1 MSFKNKDKE
10 SKQILLNLEN
20 ILKSALEDIHK
31 QQSELYNDQNYK
43 GGAKEEGKT
52 KKKKRKKRVKIKK
65 NLTQETCETL
75 IELIRTSKEVIDKES
90 EKYQRVL
97 KCMSKENRQQSLTG
111 KYNEF
116 DFLYPILN
124 DPNFTEKIT
133 KKKEF
138 SDTKYAN
145 KTSEEYQNIEE
156 ISDTLCEVREFELDP
171 HQMFVRNFLSFQTP
185 YNSLLL
191 YHGLGTGKTCSAI
204 GVCEEMRSYLNQ
216 MGINKRIIIVASPV
230 VQENFKLQLFD
241 ERKLKKIN
249 GEWNLYGCTGNKFI
263 KEINPMN
270 MKGLERDK
278 IVKQIKR
285 IISQSYLFLGYI
297 QFANYIS
304 RIVDKYNIGKATNEK
319 KKMRMQK
326 ALDKEFSN
334 RLIVIDEAHNIRT
347 SDSKELKR
355 TSENLIQLVKYTDS
369 LKLLLLSATPM
380 FDKAREIVWLLNL
393 MNLNDKRFQ
402 ISESDI
408 FDANDNFKR
417 DSKGNN
423 IGEELLIQK
432 SIGYISYVH
441 GENPFTFPYRIWPA
455 NWGNPE
461 SIKLK
466 MENGWKYPSI
476 QINTT
481 PIIEPIKH
489 LDVLVLPIRQQ
500 QEDGYKY
507 VLQKL
512 KEDPR
517 YAVLNEPRE
526 GVQYTAIEGLKQAL
540 NFIYPHSNMNNEKS
554 NLLYGKGGLD
564 RSMKYNEANKS
575 GFSYKEKTLK
585 QFGRIF
591 SPTELPKYSSK
602 ISYIC
607 DQIRKSTGIVL
618 VYSQY
623 IDGGGIP
630 IALALEEMGFTR
642 YGTKAQS
649 LFAEPPTDKIDY
661 LSMRSEQETKG
672 EFNPAKYIMITGNEK
687 LSPDKVGDMAAITNS
702 NNSDG
707 KFVKVVIISKAGSE
721 GLDFKCIRQIHIL
734 EPWYNIN
741 RLDQIIGRGVRNLSH
756 CLLPYNNRN
765 VEIYLYGTEL
775 IGNTEEAIDLY
786 MYRLAERKAIQI
798 GIVSRVLKQ
807 NATDCLLNRGQ
818 TQRLADSINVEV
830 QQIVS
835 SSSTPITYRIGDK
848 DNSML
853 CDFMSCGY
861 KCKPFDGEISPED
874 INSDTYDEKFIVM
887 NLDKILQR
895 IRQLFRERY
904 FYKRDEL
911 ITMINAVKNYPI
923 DQIYSA
929 LNFFVQEKNEYLTD
943 MLGRIGVLVN
953 IGDYYL
959 FQPVEL
965 ENSHINRYTRT
976 TPINFKR
983 SIINFTDLPD
993 IPLAGDIVAD
1003 TKQKEPSKKLAQE
1016 EKNTPEEKKI
1026 MGDTIIEFLQEK
1038 YNNIHNAD
1046 FIYSADR
1053 GNWSKISAW
1062 TIRNLVKYNGMDKTM
1077 LERLA
1082 FEHVIDS
1089 LDFANK
1095 VSLCNY
1101 IYKNQDLD
1109 PMEQE
1114 IKAYFEIYKIEKGS
1128 TKGII
1133 LANYKS
1139 TTGFLWTIIVFKR
1152 NKWQQATQRDLL
1164 LLLPIAYKKFDI
1176 KNRETNKILDSVN
1189 INTVFGFMTAF
1200 SLSKKSTDK
1209 SIVYKTKTLE
1219 KSNKGRILGG
1229 RVCYRGVQKIEL
1241 IQQINNILPK
1251 KGNKKKYIINPDKSR
1266 NIQAIYGDTDI
1277 VQLAEKKL
1285 DSKGKPLKNPK
1296 QSDVKL
1302 NTLQLCIELELIFRY
1317 YNSTNVQNK
1326 IWFFSSVYDAIN
1338 NLEKLSN

>member
-1 MSFKNKDKE
+1 MSVRKNE
-10 SKQILLNLEN
+10 SKEIMKGLEN
-20 ILKSALEDIHK
+20 LLRHAIDNIHK
-31 QQSELYNDQNYK
+31 EQKLLKQDNIQS
-43 GGAKEEGKT
+43 GGAKEGKT
-52 KKKKRKKRVKIKK
+52 KKKKRKKRVKIAKSD
-65 NLTQETCETL
+65 TQETCAAL
-75 IELIRTSKEVIDKES
+75 IEIFKTGKEVIDKES
-90 EKYQRVL
+90 ERYQRIL
-97 KCMSKENRQQSLTG
+97 RCMSDENRRQLVS
-111 KYNEF
+111 KKSDSFN
-116 DFLYPILN
+116 FLYPNLN
-124 DPNFTEKIT
+124 DPRFTEKIT

-138 SDTKYAN
+138 SDTKYSE
-145 KTSEEYQNIEE
+145 KTEEEYKNIEE
-156 ISDTLCEVREFELDP
+156 ISDSLCEVREFELDP

-230 VQENFKLQLFD
+230 VQANFKLQLFD

-278 IVKQIKR
+278 IVKQIRR

-304 RIVDKYNIGKATNEK
+304 RIMDKYKIGKDADDK
-319 KKMRMQK
+319 KKKRIQK

-355 TSENLIQLVKYTDS
+355 TSENLLQLVKYTDS

-393 MNLNDKRFQ
+393 MNLNDNRFR
-402 ISESDI
+402 IRESDI

-417 DSKGNN
+417 DEQGNN
-423 IGEELLIQK
+423 IGQELLIQK
-432 SIGYISYVH
+432 AIGYISYVH

-455 NWGNPE
+455 NWGNPY

-466 MENGWKYPSI
+466 TAEGWKYPPV
-476 QINTT
+476 QINST
-481 PIIEPIKH
+481 PIIEPLKH
-489 LDVLVLPIRQQ
+489 LDVLVLPIRSE
-500 QEDGYKY
+500 QEEGYNY

-517 YAVLNEPRE
+517 YSALNEPRE
-526 GVQYTAIEGLKQAL
+526 GVQYTAIEGLKQTL
-540 NFIYPHSNMNNEKS
+540 NFVYPHSNMVNEKP

-564 RSMKYNEANKS
+564 RSMKYNEATKS
-575 GFSYKEKTLK
+575 NFSYKEKTLK
-585 QFGRIF
+585 EFGRIF
-591 SPTELPKYSSK
+591 SPQELPKYSSK

-607 DQIRKSTGIVL
+607 DQIQKSKGIIL

-630 IALALEEMGFTR
+630 IALALEEIGFTR
-642 YGTKAQS
+642 YGKKSKS
-649 LFAEPPTDKIDY
+649 LFAEPPTDPVDY
-661 LSMRSEQETKG
+661 KSMLPEQETKG
-672 EFNPAKYIMITGNEK
+672 DFHPAKYIMITGSDQ

-765 VEIYLYGTEL
+765 VEIYLYGTEFQE
-775 IGNTEEAIDLY
+775 NDREAIDLY

-798 GIVSRVLKQ
+798 GIVTRILKE

-818 TQRLADSINVEV
+818 TQRLASEINVEV
-830 QQIVS
+830 EQIVS
-835 SSSTPITYRIGDK
+835 SSDTPIVYQIGDK

-861 KCKPFDGEISPED
+861 KCKPFDGEITPNEIS
-874 INSDTYDEKFIVM
+874 SDTYDEKFIIM

-895 IRQLFRERY
+895 IRQLYKERY
-904 FYKRDEL
+904 FYKREEL
-911 ITMINAVKNYPI
+911 ITMINAVKSYPL

-929 LNFFVQEKNEYLTD
+929 LNFFVKEKNEYLVD

-959 FQPVEL
+959 FQPVEID
-965 ENSHINRYTRT
+965 NSHITRYERSK
-976 TPINFKR
+976 PIDFKR
-983 SIINFTDLPD
+983 SLINFTDLPD
-993 IPLAGDIVAD
+993 IPLADDIIPL
-1003 TKQKEPSKKLAQE
+1003 KS
-1016 EKNTPEEKKI
+1016 EKKEKEVAK
-1026 MGDTIIEFLQEK
+1026 IEKQSEQKSSSVIDYLMEQ
-1038 YNNIHNAD
+1038 YDNIHTLG
-1046 FIYSADR
+1046 FIYSQDR
-1053 GNWSKISAW
+1053 GSWSKISSW
-1062 TIRNLVKYNGMDKTM
+1062 SIRNLEKYNGMDKQV

-1089 LDFANK
+1089 LDFNK
-1095 VSLCNY
+1095 KFELCNY
-1101 IYKNQDLD
+1101 IYSGRMLD
-1109 PMEQE
+1109 PSEQE
-1114 IKAYFEIYKIEKGS
+1114 IKNFFETYKISKGS
-1128 TKGII
+1128 TEGII

-1139 TTGFLWTIIVFKR
+1139 TTGFLWTIIVKKGK
-1152 NKWQQATQRDLL
+1152 KWKMATQRDLL
-1164 LLLPIAYKKFDI
+1164 LLLPVAYKKFDI
-1176 KNRETNKILDSVN
+1176 KNRETNEILETVN
-1189 INTVFGFMTAF
+1189 INTIFGFMTAF
-1200 SLSKKSTDK
+1200 STSKKSTDR

-1219 KSNKGRILGG
+1219 KSNKGRVLGG

-1251 KGNKKKYIINPDKSR
+1251 KNGNPKYIIDADKSR
-1266 NIQAIYGDTDI
+1266 KIQAIYGDTDI
-1277 VQLAEKKL
+1277 IQMAEKKL
-1285 DSKGKPLKNPK
+1285 DKKRKLVKNPK
-1296 QSDVKL
+1296 RSDVKL
-1302 NTLQLCIELELIFRY
+1302 NTLQLCIELELILRY
-1317 YNSTNVQNK
+1317 YNSINHENK
-1326 IWFFSSVYDAIN
+1326 LWFFSTVYDSIN
-1338 NLEKLSN
+1338 NLEKLSK

>member
-1 MSFKNKDKE
+1 MSVKNKE
-10 SKQILLNLEN
+10 TKQLLLNLEN
-20 ILKSALEDIHK
+20 LLQHAISNIHK
-31 QQSELYNDQNYK
+31 EQNTLNNYSK
-43 GGAKEEGKT
+43 QGGGA
-52 KKKKRKKRVKIKK
+52 KKKRKKRVKITKSD
-65 NLTQETCETL
+65 TQETCMNL
-75 IELIRTSKEVIDKES
+75 IELFKSGKEAIEKES
-90 EKYQRVL
+90 EQYQRVL
-97 KCMSKENRQQSLTG
+97 RCMSDENRRQISSKKSDNFT
-111 KYNEF
+111 Y
-116 DFLYPILN
+116 LYPNLD
-124 DPNFTEKIT
+124 DPRFTEKIT

-138 SDTKYAN
+138 SDTKYSE
-145 KTSEEYQNIEE
+145 KTEVEYENIEE
-156 ISDTLCEVREFELDP
+156 ISNSLCEIKEFELDP

-230 VQENFKLQLFD
+230 VQANFRLQLFD

-278 IVKQIKR
+278 IIKQIKR

-304 RIVDKYNIGKATNEK
+304 RIMDKYKIGKDADSK
-319 KKMRMQK
+319 KKIRMQR
-326 ALDKEFSN
+326 ALDREFSN

-355 TSENLIQLVKYTDS
+355 TSENLLQLVKYTDS

-393 MNLNDKRFQ
+393 MNLNDNRFQ
-402 ISESDI
+402 IKESDI
-408 FDANDNFKR
+408 FDSNDNFKR
-417 DSKGNN
+417 DEKGNN
-423 IGEELLIQK
+423 IGKELLIQK

-461 SIKLK
+461 SIKIK
-466 MENGWKYPSI
+466 MEKGWKYPSV

-489 LDVLVLPIRQQ
+489 LDVLVLPIRQE

-540 NFIYPHSNMNNEKS
+540 NFIYPHSNMVNEKS

-575 GFSYKEKTLK
+575 NFSYKEKTLT

-591 SPTELPKYSSK
+591 SPDELPKYSSK

-649 LFAEPPTDKIDY
+649 LFAEPPTDPIDSI
-661 LSMRSEQETKG
+661 SMKSESETNG
-672 EFNPAKYIMITGNEK
+672 EFHPAKYIMITGNDQ

-775 IGNTEEAIDLY
+775 EGNREEAIDLY
-786 MYRLAERKAIQI
+786 MYRLAEKKAIQI
-798 GIVSRVLKQ
+798 GIVTRVLKE

-818 TQRLADSINVEV
+818 TQRLANAINVEV
-830 QQIVS
+830 EQIVS
-835 SSSTPITYRIGDK
+835 SNDTPIVYQIGDK

-853 CDFMSCGY
+853 CDFMTCGY
-861 KCKPFDGEISPED
+861 KCKPFDGEISPDE
-874 INSDTYDEKFIVM
+874 ITSDTYDEKFIIM

-895 IRQLFRERY
+895 IRQLYRERY
-904 FYKRDEL
+904 FYKREEL
-911 ITMINAVKNYPI
+911 ISMINAVKNYPL

-929 LNFFVQEKNEYLTD
+929 LNFFIQEKNEYLVD
-943 MLGRIGVLVN
+943 MLGRIGILVN

-965 ENSHINRYTRT
+965 ENSHITQYERS
-976 TPINFKR
+976 TPIDYKR

-993 IPLAGDIVAD
+993 IPLAGDIVPSVKPKKKK
-1003 TKQKEPSKKLAQE
+1003 TKNVEGKKQKTIANVSIINYLNQE
-1016 EKNTPEEKKI
+1016 YE
-1026 MGDTIIEFLQEK
+1026 
-1038 YNNIHNAD
+1038 NIHNIG
-1046 FIYSADR
+1046 FIYSGDR

-1062 TIRNLVKYNGMDKTM
+1062 TITNLVKYNEMDKDV

-1089 LDFANK
+1089 LTFENK
-1095 VSLCNY
+1095 MTLCNY
-1101 IYKNQDLD
+1101 IYNLEESDTVS
-1109 PMEQE
+1109 EE
-1114 IKAYFEIYKIEKGS
+1114 IMRYFDAYKITKGS
-1128 TKGII
+1128 TEGII

-1139 TTGFLWTIIVFKR
+1139 TTGFLWTIIVRKETNWKR
-1152 NKWQQATQRDLL
+1152 ATQKDLL
-1164 LLLPIAYKKFDI
+1164 LLLPIAYEKFDI
-1176 KNRETNKILDSVN
+1176 KNRETNKILDSIK
-1189 INTVFGFMTAF
+1189 INTLFGFMTAF
-1200 SLSKKSTDK
+1200 STSKKSSDK
-1209 SIVYKTKTLE
+1209 TIVYKTKTLE

-1251 KGNKKKYIINPDKSR
+1251 KNGKKKYIIDNDKSR
-1266 NIQAIYGDTDI
+1266 KIQEIYGELDI
-1277 VQLAEKKL
+1277 LQKAERTL
-1285 DSKGKPLKNPK
+1285 DNKGKLLKK
-1296 QSDVKL
+1296 SKLADVKL

-1317 YNSTNVQNK
+1317 YNEINHEDK
-1326 IWFFSSVYDAIN
+1326 LWFFSTVYDAIN
-1338 NLEKLSN
+1338 NLEKLSK